1 MLYSFDLNIK
11 KGKKKGISFEE
22 LEENA
27 RKRWNKIIEFMLNL
41 VREQDMENR
50 NIIDL
55 LERSKYVEKRGI
67 QSSQSMMPTT

>member
-1 MLYSFDLNIK
+1 MYSFELNIK
-11 KGKKKGISFEE
+11 KCKKKSKGISFEE

-50 NIIDL
+50 GIIDL
-55 LERSKYVEKRGI
+55 LERSKYVEKRGL
-67 QSSQSMMPTT
+67 

>member
-1 MLYSFDLNIK
+1 MNIK
-11 KGKKKGISFEE
+11 KSKKKCKGVGFEE

-50 NIIDL
+50 GIIDL
-55 LERSKYVEKRGI
+55 LERSKYVEKRGL
-67 QSSQSMMPTT
+67 